1 MQIITS
7 LLLLTE
13 NGYSVHID
21 NNLQEW
27 KVRAV
32 SKRMARSVES
42 KEDYTRKLNKDHQ
55 QNSKCFGQ
63 YCLPANYDRFAM
75 PRVATNISTAESAV
89 NISLDFDVR
98 VYEVDDIKF
107 TISLTMYFGVRWN
120 EPRILKKNVSESN
133 KSTIDRIRQEMIDY
147 LWLPSI
153 YVLNLKS
160 YKVLD
165 IFSEF
170 SGSFDYV
177 EL

>member
-1 MQIITS
+1 M
-7 LLLLTE
+7 LLTE

-32 SKRMARSVES
+32 SKRIARSVES
-42 KEDYTRKLNKDHQ
+42 KKDYTRKLNRDHQ
-55 QNSKCFGQ
+55 QGSKCFGQ
-63 YCLPANYDRFAM
+63 YCLPPDYDRFAM
-75 PRVATNISTAESAV
+75 PRVSTNIGKTESAV

-107 TISLTMYFGVRWN
+107 TIFLTMYFGVRWN

>member
-1 MQIITS
+1 M
-7 LLLLTE
+7 LLTE

-32 SKRMARSVES
+32 SKGMARSVES
-42 KEDYTRKLNKDHQ
+42 KEEYTRRLNEDHQ
-55 QNSKCFGQ
+55 RNAKCFGQ
-63 YCLPANYDRFAM
+63 YCLPADYDRFSM
-75 PRVATNISTAESAV
+75 PRLATNNSTAESAV

-120 EPRILKKNVSESN
+120 DPRILKKNVSESS
-133 KSTIDRIRQEMIDY
+133 KSKIDRIRQEMIDY

>member
-1 MQIITS
+1 M
-7 LLLLTE
+7 
-13 NGYSVHID
+13 
-21 NNLQEW
+21 
-27 KVRAV
+27 
-32 SKRMARSVES
+32 
-42 KEDYTRKLNKDHQ
+42 
-55 QNSKCFGQ
+55 
-63 YCLPANYDRFAM
+63 
-75 PRVATNISTAESAV
+75 

-120 EPRILKKNVSESN
+120 EPRILKKNVLESN
-133 KSTIDRIRQEMIDY
+133 KSKIDRIRQEMIDY

-170 SGSFDYV
+170 SGNFYHDQ
-177 EL
+177 L

>member
-1 MQIITS
+1 MQIIAS
-7 LLLLTE
+7 LLLLIE

-21 NNLQEW
+21 NDLQEW
-27 KVRAV
+27 TETTV

-55 QNSKCFGQ
+55 QNSQCFGQ
-63 YCLPANYDRFAM
+63 YCLPADYDRFAM
-75 PRVATNISTAESAV
+75 PRVTTNISTAESAV

-120 EPRILKKNVSESN
+120 EPRILKKNVSESS
-133 KSTIDRIRQEMIDY
+133 KSKIDRIRQDMIDY

-153 YVLNLKS
+153 YILNLKS

-170 SGSFDYV
+170 SGNFYHDQ
-177 EL
+177 L